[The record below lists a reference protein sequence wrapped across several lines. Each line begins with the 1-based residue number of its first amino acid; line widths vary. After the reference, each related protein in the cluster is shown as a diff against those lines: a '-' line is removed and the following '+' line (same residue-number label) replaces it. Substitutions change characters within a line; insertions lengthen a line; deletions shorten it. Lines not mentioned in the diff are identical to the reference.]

1 MAKEIAKTKADDLKG
16 KTSDELSAL
25 LLELSRKRLNMRFQ
39 KAGGQLENTSEIR
52 KVRRAIARVK
62 TFLSE
67 KAQAGKATK

>member
-16 KTSDELSAL
+16 KTPDELNAL

-39 KAGGQLENTSEIR
+39 KVGGQLENTSEIR
-52 KVRRAIARVK
+52 KIRRTIARVK

>member
-16 KTSDELSAL
+16 KTPDELNAL

-52 KVRRAIARVK
+52 KVRRTIARVK
-62 TFLSE
+62 TFLSK
-67 KAQAGKATK
+67 KAQADKATK

>member
-16 KTSDELSAL
+16 KTSDELSVL

-52 KVRRAIARVK
+52 KVRRTIARVK